1 VPSISSR
8 RNFLKMMLAATS
20 LIAIWKLGTSDILIS
35 HTNKSLTPFSAWY
48 VVQYSKYT
56 PTLSRSNYILTVD
69 GQVENPLQLTYEDL
83 MNMPSISVKDTIQCV
98 SNSYFLQANVE
109 WTGVPLKYIL
119 NEAGVK
125 PNAIKVVT
133 FGADGYTADLPL
145 YKAMEDDTVVAYMV
159 DGKPLPELHGYPV
172 RMVVPRWW
180 GYCYTK
186 WLVRIHVTDENYLG
200 YWESRG
206 YPDVARK

>member
-1 VPSISSR
+1 MPSR
-8 RNFLKMMLAATS
+8 RDFLKMMIATTS
-20 LIAIWKLGTSDILIS
+20 LIAIWRLGSSGVLTP
-35 HTNKSLTPFSAWY
+35 HTNNGLTPFSAWY
-48 VVQYSKYT
+48 VVQYSNYT
-56 PTLSRSNYILTVD
+56 PQLSIKNYMLTVD
-69 GQVENPLQLTYEDL
+69 GEVENQLQLTYEDL
-83 MNMPSISVKDTIQCV
+83 IKMPSITIRDTLQCV
-98 SNSYFLQANVE
+98 SDPLFLKANVE
-109 WTGVPLKYIL
+109 WTGVPLRYIL
-119 NEAGVK
+119 EKAKVK

-145 YKAMEDDTVVAYMV
+145 YKAMEEDTLVVYKV

-172 RMVVPRWW
+172 RLAVPRWW

-186 WLVRIHVTDENYLG
+186 WLVRIHVTDKNYLG